1 MIDEPVR
8 HIGICSSVCAE
19 GRPGPCSPNRDKH
32 GRRVAASHG
41 YPNWIT
47 HVHSARLLWIDR
59 LVESSSSKKKKK
71 KFWFTGQTSSCWIG
85 MRVAQEGTGVPIYIP
100 LRWIFLYHSSY
111 HCTEWVR
118 KQWNQKKNKGNCQSA
133 QPYRFGSDET
143 RRDVHRLRR
152 VTCLDGQRSLR
163 ALYQKERKKKK
174 LYARTTRNNFDFYY
188 RYYSKL

>member
-1 MIDEPVR
+1 MVCLGVSDVTVGQDEPVR
-8 HIGICSSVCAE
+8 HVGICSSVCAE

-47 HVHSARLLWIDR
+47 HVHSVRVALESGSI
-59 LVESSSSKKKKK
+59 VSSSHRLAKEKKM
-71 KFWFTGQTSSCWIG
+71 FWFTGQTSSCWIG

-118 KQWNQKKNKGNCQSA
+118 KQWNQKTKQNKGNCQSA

-143 RRDVHRLRR
+143 CTGSGSR
-152 VTCLDGQRSLR
+152 VWMGKGAYARFIR
-163 ALYQKERKKKK
+163 KKERKTICWNYPK
-174 LYARTTRNNFDFYY
+174 
-188 RYYSKL
+188 

>member
-1 MIDEPVR
+1 MPKGDQAR
-8 HIGICSSVCAE
+8 AHLIGISTAGASPRRMVILIELRTYTVPGCSGSIV
-19 GRPGPCSPNRDKH
+19 
-32 GRRVAASHG
+32 
-41 YPNWIT
+41 
-47 HVHSARLLWIDR
+47 
-59 LVESSSSKKKKK
+59 SSSHRLAKKKK

-163 ALYQKERKKKK
+163 ALYQKERKKEKETICSNYPK
-174 LYARTTRNNFDFYY
+174 
-188 RYYSKL
+188 